1 MDKTM
6 AMERTPAPHPIDV
19 KVGEL
24 IRLRRQELAMS
35 QTDLAKVLGL
45 TFQQIQKYEKGTNRV
60 SASRLSEISEV
71 LKAPII
77 FFFSE
82 TGKPKTRSAEHQEP
96 SDLTEGLRLI
106 KAFGQIEKSKR
117 KSLLTLVESMVP
129 VKRPKRKS

>member
-6 AMERTPAPHPIDV
+6 AMERTTAPHPIDV
-19 KVGEL
+19 KVGKL

-35 QTDLAKVLGL
+35 QTDLAKALGL

-60 SASRLSEISEV
+60 SASRLSEISEA
-71 LKAPII
+71 LKAPIT

-129 VKRPKRKS
+129 VKRPA

>member
-6 AMERTPAPHPIDV
+6 AMERMPAPHPIDV
-19 KVGEL
+19 KVGKL

-35 QTDLAKVLGL
+35 QTDLAKALGL

-71 LKAPII
+71 LKAPIT

-82 TGKPKTRSAEHQEP
+82 TGKPKTRSAEQEP

-117 KSLLTLVESMVP
+117 KSLLTLVESVVP
-129 VKRPKRKS
+129 VKRPKHK